1 MIINLFTLY
10 NLYRTMRMIHGVYI
24 TYSFF
29 RWFLGN
35 IYIYTIWLITF
46 VYDPYLVKQIEDTKL
61 KNVSEKDVHK

>member
-1 MIINLFTLY
+1 MIINLFNLY

-29 RWFLGN
+29 RWFLGY
-35 IYIYTIWLITF
+35 IYIYTIWLLTF